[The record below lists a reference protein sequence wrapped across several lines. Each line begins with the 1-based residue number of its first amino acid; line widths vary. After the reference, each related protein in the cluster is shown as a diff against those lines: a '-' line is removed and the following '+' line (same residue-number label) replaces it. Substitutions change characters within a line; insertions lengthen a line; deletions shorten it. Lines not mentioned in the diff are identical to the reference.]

1 MTIASSCGWWILLA
15 SSIVNVI
22 AGSSTPLVLGDHPD
36 SWTFYTT
43 LRYVFLDLEDCP
55 VEVSPI
61 ITLISPSG
69 RDVHEIYTIKY
80 SHIYIFSFTFM

>member
-1 MTIASSCGWWILLA
+1 MTIVSSCGWWILPA
-15 SSIVNVI
+15 SSSVYVIVGLS
-22 AGSSTPLVLGDHPD
+22 APLVLGDRPD

-55 VEVSPI
+55 VEVHPI

-69 RDVHEIYTIKY
+69 HDDSSTLPFN
-80 SHIYIFSFTFM
+80 FSSL